1 MFPIQ
6 SFITEIVNFTKMFLS
21 DDDMVECPYNKTH
34 RMLRRRLQTHLH
46 KCRLQYPDVELRK
59 CPFNTTHL
67 IPEPEFAVFIQYEI
81 NLFFK

>member
-1 MFPIQ
+1 
-6 SFITEIVNFTKMFLS
+6 MFLR

-67 IPEPEFAVFIQYEI
+67 IPEPEFAVFILCGI
-81 NLFFK
+81 NLLFK